1 MHVVPSH
8 EVEPVPII
16 TVLVS
21 PHAPVSDLESRLAA
35 VAVKASTERLR
46 KKPELTSVAVRRM
59 DPAHSFVGGPSLAA
73 QERSSVWVEI
83 KVVDG
88 TNTKDEKEAFIADIF
103 AGMGDLLG
111 DLHPESYVHVDEV
124 SADAYGFGGLTQ
136 ERRFIAGRLGVPA

>member
-1 MHVVPSH
+1 M
-8 EVEPVPII
+8 PII

-21 PHAPVSDLESRLAA
+21 PHAPLSGLESRIAALAA
-35 VAVKASTERLR
+35 KVSTERLR
-46 KKPELTSVAVRRM
+46 KKPELTSVAVQRI
-59 DPAHSFVGGPSLAA
+59 DPAHWFVGGPSLAA
-73 QERSSVWVEI
+73 QGRSSVWVEI

-136 ERRFIAGRLGVPA
+136 ERRFIAARLGVAA

>member
-1 MHVVPSH
+1 M
-8 EVEPVPII
+8 PII

-21 PHAPVSDLESRLAA
+21 PKDPVSDLEQRAA
-35 VAVKASTERLR
+35 AIAVRASTERLGKR
-46 KKPELTSVAVRRM
+46 PELTAVVVRRI
-59 DPAHSFVGGPSLAA
+59 DPAHWFVGGPSLAA
-73 QERSSVWVEI
+73 QGRSSVFVEI

-88 TNTKDEKEAFIADIF
+88 TNTKEQKEAFIAEIF

-136 ERRFIAGRLGVPA
+136 ERRFIAGRLGVAA